1 LLEASKL
8 QAKAQREIA
17 KSNAGIESNLF
28 ALMEVIAIS
37 HNFNVQK
44 HSAEMLKL
52 YDVEVALYFVAS
64 KLENIG
70 DSSDIVEELKN
81 LTNLEQLTK
90 LDNIESYKD
99 ELAHLSKLDKLE
111 SYKTELGHLSKLGN
125 IKSYSTILTNIKNAI
140 SALEL
145 DPEINFDT
153 ESLETLLNS
162 IKTSLDTIKTAIDEK
177 EVSLEAGDIN
187 MDLTD
192 TNTALNSIAGKIQ
205 NYSTSLGYLDK
216 LKYLKF
222 FDNINQKTN
231 SVNNLVDF
239 WSETKEFFNFMNKKP
254 SADKE
259 SPRQLMTNYWLEN
272 SITFQKINSITVNS
286 STLSGFTYD
295 RANTQSSIF
304 SKVKS
309 IFNFKI

>member
-1 LLEASKL
+1 MMMQYDLKTAINGETQNPATDNLF
-8 QAKAQREIA
+8 KAQKEI
-17 KSNAGIESNLF
+17 S
-28 ALMEVIAIS
+28 
-37 HNFNVQK
+37 
-44 HSAEMLKL
+44 
-52 YDVEVALYFVAS
+52 D

-81 LTNLEQLTK
+81 LINLENLSK

-162 IKTSLDTIKTAIDEK
+162 IKTSLDTIKTAIEEK

-205 NYSTSLGYLDK
+205 DYSTSLGYLDK
-216 LKYLKF
+216 LKYLKL
-222 FDNINQKTN
+222 FDNLNTKTSQGQKI
-231 SVNNLVDF
+231 VDF
-239 WSETKEFFNFMNKKP
+239 WKEVKEFFSFMNKKP

-259 SPRQLMTNYWLEN
+259 SPRQLMTNYYLEAG
-272 SITFQKINSITVNS
+272 ITFKDLNEFEIDSA
-286 STLSGFTYD
+286 TLSDMIYN
-295 RANTQSSIF
+295 RANTQSSLF
-304 SKVKS
+304 SKIK
-309 IFNFKI
+309 NMFKF